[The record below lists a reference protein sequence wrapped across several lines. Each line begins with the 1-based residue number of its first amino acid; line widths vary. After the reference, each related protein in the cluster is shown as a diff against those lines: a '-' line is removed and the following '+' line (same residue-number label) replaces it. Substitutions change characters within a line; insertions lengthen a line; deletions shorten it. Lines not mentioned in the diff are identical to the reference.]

1 MRPRL
6 KRIEGAPVV
15 AARLLLAGGSRCEA
29 IPGQALLTGRLLT
42 EGTRRRSWEAIAAEA
57 EGRGMILSSFGGY
70 ETHGLAIDALAAD
83 WQLALEW
90 LAELAFGSV
99 FPEDRLRWLA
109 RQAAA
114 ELEAQADQ
122 ADLMTARAFAE
133 QMYAP
138 HPRGRPLQGDP
149 ASLAS
154 LDPERCREFHSAALG
169 WGAYLSVAGEI
180 DEAQVEALAGELFGG
195 LPAAAGRGG
204 DARPVPASPST
215 TPVARRDIFTQAE
228 DQAHLFMGS
237 RTVARA
243 HPDFPALE
251 LAAVLLG
258 TGAGLTGRIPQRI
271 REREGLAYTAT
282 ADTVGGAGIDEGRL
296 LCYVGTAPETLDQA
310 EAVGARRAGAIPC
323 RAHRDAGARKRSF
336 IPAGKR
342 ALPPRDCAAM
352 GRPDG
357 DVGAPRPAARRSGL
371 DQRSDPAADGRR
383 GGGGGAPLDR
393 SRAPAGYAWPADISG
408 VRSPDMMRQP
418 MTFSSI
424 SRRRLATSRQSSF
437 RKSSEAW
444 GSRTSISW
452 IVA

>member
-149 ASLAS
+149 ASLAA

-195 LPAAAGRGG
+195 LAAAAGRGG
-204 DARPVPASPST
+204 DSRPVPASPST

-310 EAVGARRAGAIPC
+310 EASVRDELARFLAEPIATQELES
-323 RAHRDAGARKRSF
+323 ARSF
-336 IPAGKR
+336 LLGREPFRRETARQWADLMAMSELLDLPLDDPDWTSDQIRQLTAGEVE
-342 ALPPRDCAAM
+342 A
-352 GRPDG
+352 
-357 DVGAPRPAARRSGL
+357 AARRWIDPERLLVTRGL
-371 DQRSDPAADGRR
+371 P
-383 GGGGGAPLDR
+383 
-393 SRAPAGYAWPADISG
+393 
-408 VRSPDMMRQP
+408 
-418 MTFSSI
+418 
-424 SRRRLATSRQSSF
+424 TSRESA
-437 RKSSEAW
+437 RP
-444 GSRTSISW
+444 T
-452 IVA
+452 

>member
-70 ETHGLAIDALAAD
+70 ETHGLAIDALAGD

-149 ASLAS
+149 ASLAA

-310 EAVGARRAGAIPC
+310 EAAVRDELARFLAEPIATQELES
-323 RAHRDAGARKRSF
+323 ARSF
-336 IPAGKR
+336 LLGREPFRRETARQWADLMAMSELLDLPLDDPDWTSDQIRQLTAGEVE
-342 ALPPRDCAAM
+342 A
-352 GRPDG
+352 
-357 DVGAPRPAARRSGL
+357 AARRWIDPERLLVTRGL
-371 DQRSDPAADGRR
+371 P
-383 GGGGGAPLDR
+383 
-393 SRAPAGYAWPADISG
+393 
-408 VRSPDMMRQP
+408 
-418 MTFSSI
+418 
-424 SRRRLATSRQSSF
+424 TSRESA
-437 RKSSEAW
+437 RP
-444 GSRTSISW
+444 T
-452 IVA
+452 

>member
-310 EAVGARRAGAIPC
+310 EAAVRDELARFLAEPIATQELES
-323 RAHRDAGARKRSF
+323 ARSF
-336 IPAGKR
+336 LLGREPFRRETARQWADLMAMSELLDLPLDDPDWTSDQIRQLTAGEVE
-342 ALPPRDCAAM
+342 A
-352 GRPDG
+352 
-357 DVGAPRPAARRSGL
+357 AARRWIDPERLLVTRGL
-371 DQRSDPAADGRR
+371 P
-383 GGGGGAPLDR
+383 
-393 SRAPAGYAWPADISG
+393 
-408 VRSPDMMRQP
+408 
-418 MTFSSI
+418 
-424 SRRRLATSRQSSF
+424 TSRESA
-437 RKSSEAW
+437 RP
-444 GSRTSISW
+444 T
-452 IVA
+452 

>member
-195 LPAAAGRGG
+195 LAAAAGRGG
-204 DARPVPASPST
+204 DSRPVPASPST

-310 EAVGARRAGAIPC
+310 EASVRDELARFLVEPIAAEELES
-323 RAHRDAGARKRSF
+323 ARSYLLGREPFRRETARQWADLMAVS
-336 IPAGKR
+336 GLLG
-342 ALPPRDCAAM
+342 LPLDDPHWHADKIARLTADEVLA
-352 GRPDG
+352 
-357 DVGAPRPAARRSGL
+357 AARRWIEPGRVLVTRGL
-371 DQRSDPAADGRR
+371 P
-383 GGGGGAPLDR
+383 
-393 SRAPAGYAWPADISG
+393 
-408 VRSPDMMRQP
+408 
-418 MTFSSI
+418 
-424 SRRRLATSRQSSF
+424 TSRESV
-437 RKSSEAW
+437 RP
-444 GSRTSISW
+444 T
-452 IVA
+452 

>member
-149 ASLAS
+149 ASLAA

-195 LPAAAGRGG
+195 LAAAAGRGG
-204 DARPVPASPST
+204 DSRPVPASPST

-310 EAVGARRAGAIPC
+310 EAAVRDELARFLAEPIATQELES
-323 RAHRDAGARKRSF
+323 ARSF
-336 IPAGKR
+336 LLGREPFRRETARQWADLMAMSELLDLPLDDPDWTSDQIRQLTAGEVE
-342 ALPPRDCAAM
+342 A
-352 GRPDG
+352 
-357 DVGAPRPAARRSGL
+357 AARRWIDPERLLVTRGL
-371 DQRSDPAADGRR
+371 P
-383 GGGGGAPLDR
+383 
-393 SRAPAGYAWPADISG
+393 
-408 VRSPDMMRQP
+408 
-418 MTFSSI
+418 
-424 SRRRLATSRQSSF
+424 TSRESA
-437 RKSSEAW
+437 RP
-444 GSRTSISW
+444 T
-452 IVA
+452 

>member
-133 QMYAP
+133 QMYTP

-310 EAVGARRAGAIPC
+310 EASVRDELARFLAEPIATQELES
-323 RAHRDAGARKRSF
+323 ARSF
-336 IPAGKR
+336 LLGREPFRRETARQWADLMAMSELLDLPLDDPDWTSDQIRQLTAGEVE
-342 ALPPRDCAAM
+342 A
-352 GRPDG
+352 
-357 DVGAPRPAARRSGL
+357 AARRWIDPERLLVTRGL
-371 DQRSDPAADGRR
+371 P
-383 GGGGGAPLDR
+383 
-393 SRAPAGYAWPADISG
+393 
-408 VRSPDMMRQP
+408 
-418 MTFSSI
+418 
-424 SRRRLATSRQSSF
+424 TSRESA
-437 RKSSEAW
+437 RP
-444 GSRTSISW
+444 T
-452 IVA
+452 

>member
-149 ASLAS
+149 ASLAA

-310 EAVGARRAGAIPC
+310 EAAVRDELARFLAEPIATQELES
-323 RAHRDAGARKRSF
+323 ARSF
-336 IPAGKR
+336 LLGREPFRRETARQWADLMAMSELLDLPLDDPDWTSDQIRQLTAGEVE
-342 ALPPRDCAAM
+342 A
-352 GRPDG
+352 
-357 DVGAPRPAARRSGL
+357 AARRWIDPERLLVTRGL
-371 DQRSDPAADGRR
+371 P
-383 GGGGGAPLDR
+383 
-393 SRAPAGYAWPADISG
+393 
-408 VRSPDMMRQP
+408 
-418 MTFSSI
+418 
-424 SRRRLATSRQSSF
+424 TSRESA
-437 RKSSEAW
+437 RP
-444 GSRTSISW
+444 T
-452 IVA
+452 

>member
-310 EAVGARRAGAIPC
+310 EASVRDELARFLAEPIATQELES
-323 RAHRDAGARKRSF
+323 ARSF
-336 IPAGKR
+336 LLGREPFRRETARQWADLMAMSELLDLPLDDPDWTSDQIRQLTAGEVE
-342 ALPPRDCAAM
+342 A
-352 GRPDG
+352 
-357 DVGAPRPAARRSGL
+357 AARRWIDPERLLVTRGL
-371 DQRSDPAADGRR
+371 P
-383 GGGGGAPLDR
+383 
-393 SRAPAGYAWPADISG
+393 
-408 VRSPDMMRQP
+408 
-418 MTFSSI
+418 
-424 SRRRLATSRQSSF
+424 TSRESA
-437 RKSSEAW
+437 RP
-444 GSRTSISW
+444 T
-452 IVA
+452 

>member
-149 ASLAS
+149 ASLAA

-195 LPAAAGRGG
+195 LAAAAGRGG

-310 EAVGARRAGAIPC
+310 EASVRDELARFLAEPIATQELES
-323 RAHRDAGARKRSF
+323 ARSF
-336 IPAGKR
+336 LLGREPFRRETARQWADLMAMSELLDLPLDDPDWTSDQIRQLTAGEVE
-342 ALPPRDCAAM
+342 A
-352 GRPDG
+352 
-357 DVGAPRPAARRSGL
+357 AARRWIDPERLLVTRGL
-371 DQRSDPAADGRR
+371 P
-383 GGGGGAPLDR
+383 
-393 SRAPAGYAWPADISG
+393 
-408 VRSPDMMRQP
+408 
-418 MTFSSI
+418 
-424 SRRRLATSRQSSF
+424 TSRESA
-437 RKSSEAW
+437 RP
-444 GSRTSISW
+444 T
-452 IVA
+452 

>member
-310 EAVGARRAGAIPC
+310 EASVRDELARFLAEPIATQELES
-323 RAHRDAGARKRSF
+323 ARSF
-336 IPAGKR
+336 LLGREPFRRETARQWADLMAMSELLDLPLDAPDWTSDQIRQLTAGEVE
-342 ALPPRDCAAM
+342 A
-352 GRPDG
+352 
-357 DVGAPRPAARRSGL
+357 AARRWIDPERLLVTRGL
-371 DQRSDPAADGRR
+371 P
-383 GGGGGAPLDR
+383 
-393 SRAPAGYAWPADISG
+393 
-408 VRSPDMMRQP
+408 
-418 MTFSSI
+418 
-424 SRRRLATSRQSSF
+424 TSRESA
-437 RKSSEAW
+437 RP
-444 GSRTSISW
+444 T
-452 IVA
+452 

>member
-149 ASLAS
+149 ASLAA

-310 EAVGARRAGAIPC
+310 EASVRDELARFLAEPIATQELES
-323 RAHRDAGARKRSF
+323 ARSF
-336 IPAGKR
+336 LLGREPFRRETARQWADLMAMSELLDLPLDDPDWTSDQIRQLTAGEVE
-342 ALPPRDCAAM
+342 A
-352 GRPDG
+352 
-357 DVGAPRPAARRSGL
+357 AARRWIDPERLLVTRGL
-371 DQRSDPAADGRR
+371 P
-383 GGGGGAPLDR
+383 
-393 SRAPAGYAWPADISG
+393 
-408 VRSPDMMRQP
+408 
-418 MTFSSI
+418 
-424 SRRRLATSRQSSF
+424 TSRESA
-437 RKSSEAW
+437 RP
-444 GSRTSISW
+444 T
-452 IVA
+452 